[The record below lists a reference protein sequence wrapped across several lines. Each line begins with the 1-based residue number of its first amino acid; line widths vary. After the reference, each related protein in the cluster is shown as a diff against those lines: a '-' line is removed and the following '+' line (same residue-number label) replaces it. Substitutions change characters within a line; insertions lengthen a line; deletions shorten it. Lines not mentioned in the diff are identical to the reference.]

1 MGDWLL
7 ALDQGTTSSR
17 ALVFDPALNLLGVA
31 QQEFPQLYPRPGEV
45 EHDPDA
51 IWESQLSCARRVL
64 EQVRGRGGR
73 VAALGI
79 ANQRETTVLWDRH
92 TGRPAGRAIVWQ
104 SRVSEPIC
112 RRLKEQGTESVFR
125 ERTGLMLDPY
135 FSGTKITWLFEQ
147 NPALRGAAE
156 RGDLLFGT
164 VDSWLIWNLTGGK
177 VHATDAS
184 NASRTLL
191 FNIHTLEWDDELLR
205 LLGVPRAMLPEVRPT
220 SGDFGVTAAGV
231 LEESYPIRAVAGDQ
245 QAAMFGQAC
254 LQPGQAKNTYG
265 TGCFLLLNTGDRPV
279 ASQNG
284 MLTTVGW
291 QVDGQTTYCL
301 EGAVFVAGAA
311 VQWLRDGLGMIGQ
324 ASEIE
329 ELALRVPDTGG
340 VYFVPAFVGLGA
352 PWWNPAARGAIV
364 GLTRGTGREHIA
376 RAALESIAWQTL
388 DVLQAMERDSGVALS
403 QLQVDG
409 GASRNNLLMQFQ
421 ADVLQTPVR
430 RPVLAETTAV
440 GAAALAGLAS
450 GVWSQAGQFAQQW
463 QLDREFRPQMG
474 VGERDERLQRWH
486 QAVSRSLDW
495 S

>member
-1 MGDWLL
+1 MSDWLL

-17 ALVFDPALNLLGVA
+17 ALLLDSRLQLLGLA
-31 QQEFPQLYPRPGEV
+31 QQEFPQVYPRPGEV
-45 EHDPDA
+45 EHDPEA
-51 IWESQLSCARRVL
+51 IWQSQWMCARRVL
-64 EQVRGRGGR
+64 EQSRGLSGR
-73 VAALGI
+73 VAAIGI
-79 ANQRETTVLWDRH
+79 ANQRETTVLWNRR
-92 TGRPAGRAIVWQ
+92 TGQPVAPAIVWQ
-104 SRVSEPIC
+104 SRVSEPVC
-112 RRLKEQGTESVFR
+112 RRLKAAGVESVVR

-135 FSGTKITWLFEQ
+135 FSGTKITWLLEQ
-147 NPALRGAAE
+147 NPAWREAAG

-164 VDSWLIWNLTGGK
+164 VDTWLVWKLTGGR

-191 FNIHTLEWDDELLR
+191 FNLHTLDWDPELLK

-220 SGDFGVTAAGV
+220 SGDFGMTEESLLG
-231 LEESYPIRAVAGDQ
+231 ESYPIRAVAGDQ

-254 LQPGQAKNTYG
+254 LLPGSAKNTYG
-265 TGCFLLLNTGDRPV
+265 TGCFLLLNTGERPV

-284 MLTTVGW
+284 LLTTVGW
-291 QVDGQTTYCL
+291 QLGGRTTYCL

-352 PWWNPAARGAIV
+352 PWWNPNARGAIV

-376 RAALESIAWQTL
+376 RAALESMAWQTL
-388 DVLQAMERDSGVALS
+388 DVLQAMERDAGVPLA

-430 RPVLAETTAV
+430 RPVLSETTAV
-440 GAAALAGLAS
+440 GAAALAGLAV
-450 GVWSQAGQFAQQW
+450 GLWSDPADFARHW
-463 QLDREFRPQMG
+463 RLDREFTPTLP
-474 VGERDERLQRWH
+474 VAERDARRERWH
-486 QAVSRSLDW
+486 RAVTRALDW
-495 S
+495 N

>member
-1 MGDWLL
+1 
-7 ALDQGTTSSR
+7 
-17 ALVFDPALNLLGVA
+17 
-31 QQEFPQLYPRPGEV
+31 
-45 EHDPDA
+45 
-51 IWESQLSCARRVL
+51 
-64 EQVRGRGGR
+64 
-73 VAALGI
+73 
-79 ANQRETTVLWDRH
+79 
-92 TGRPAGRAIVWQ
+92 
-104 SRVSEPIC
+104 
-112 RRLKEQGTESVFR
+112 
-125 ERTGLMLDPY
+125 
-135 FSGTKITWLFEQ
+135 
-147 NPALRGAAE
+147 
-156 RGDLLFGT
+156 
-164 VDSWLIWNLTGGK
+164 
-177 VHATDAS
+177 
-184 NASRTLL
+184 
-191 FNIHTLEWDDELLR
+191 
-205 LLGVPRAMLPEVRPT
+205 
-220 SGDFGVTAAGV
+220 
-231 LEESYPIRAVAGDQ
+231 
-245 QAAMFGQAC
+245 
-254 LQPGQAKNTYG
+254 
-265 TGCFLLLNTGDRPV
+265 
-279 ASQNG
+279 

-301 EGAVFVAGAA
+301 VGAVFVAGAA

-450 GVWSQAGQFAQQW
+450 GVWSNAGQFAQQW

-474 VGERDERLQRWH
+474 VGERDERQQRWH

>member
-17 ALVFDPALNLLGVA
+17 ALLFDPALNLLGVA

-51 IWESQLSCARRVL
+51 IWESQVSCARRVL

-79 ANQRETTVLWDRH
+79 ANQRETTLLWDRH
-92 TGRPAGRAIVWQ
+92 TGRPAARAIVWQ

-112 RRLKEQGTESVFR
+112 RRLKEQGTEPVFR
-125 ERTGLMLDPY
+125 ARTGLMLDPY
-135 FSGTKITWLFEQ
+135 FSGTKITWLLEQ
-147 NPALRGAAE
+147 NPTLRGAAE

-177 VHATDAS
+177 VHATDVS

-191 FNIHTLEWDDELLR
+191 FNIHTLDWDDELLR

-231 LEESYPIRAVAGDQ
+231 LGESYSIRGVAGDQ

-284 MLTTVGW
+284 LLTTVGW
-291 QVDGQTTYCL
+291 QVAGQTTYCL

-324 ASEIE
+324 AAEIE

-352 PWWNPAARGAIV
+352 PWWNPTARGAIV

-388 DVLQAMERDSGVALS
+388 DVLQAMERDAGVALS

-450 GVWSQAGQFAQQW
+450 GVWSQAEQFARQW
-463 QLDREFRPQMG
+463 QLDREFQPHMS
-474 VGERDERLQRWH
+474 VSERDERQQRWH
-486 QAVSRSLDW
+486 QAVSRSRDW

>member
-1 MGDWLL
+1 
-7 ALDQGTTSSR
+7 
-17 ALVFDPALNLLGVA
+17 
-31 QQEFPQLYPRPGEV
+31 
-45 EHDPDA
+45 
-51 IWESQLSCARRVL
+51 
-64 EQVRGRGGR
+64 
-73 VAALGI
+73 
-79 ANQRETTVLWDRH
+79 
-92 TGRPAGRAIVWQ
+92 
-104 SRVSEPIC
+104 
-112 RRLKEQGTESVFR
+112 
-125 ERTGLMLDPY
+125 
-135 FSGTKITWLFEQ
+135 
-147 NPALRGAAE
+147 
-156 RGDLLFGT
+156 
-164 VDSWLIWNLTGGK
+164 LIWNLTGGK

-450 GVWSQAGQFAQQW
+450 GVWSNAGQFAQQW

-474 VGERDERLQRWH
+474 VGERDERQQRWH